1 MKRWVLNYMM
11 YGNCPCEASLSTWC
25 SFSQPCTALSWPCGS
40 LGERCWVSDDLVM
53 LLLLLL
59 RSAVV
64 VVVVAVVAVAVTTVV
79 VVVAVAAVAV
89 AAVTVSAMV
98 VLVSISATV
107 VAATVPSV
115 RADERGGEAKAD
127 DRRHRHG
134 HSQSHDEE
142 YLRGER
148 GTTNEIYRT
157 TNTSETIPSSRTLS
171 RQNKSWN
178 LTQRLL

>member
-59 RSAVV
+59 RSAV
-64 VVVVAVVAVAVTTVV
+64 VV